1 MCGSTRSTT
10 SPSSSSTRRNTPCA
24 AGCWGPKLM
33 VKLRSE
39 ASFIARR
46 RLPRGNRPAG
56 PVFRPVPAA
65 ALSRSPTGRASP
77 TRRGARRD
85 RENRCGSLLTFSS
98 HFSWL
103 PGSPQNRISVDL
115 FSFRW
120 FPISS
125 TGNLRERLPGAYTG
139 TNMPKQKLTP
149 DFVRHA
155 KPLDGS
161 QRTYFWDATLPRF
174 GLMVTANGAK
184 SYVVQYRHR
193 GSSRRLTMDGALPL
207 SDARREAQAVIGRVA
222 KGEDVV

>member
-1 MCGSTRSTT
+1 
-10 SPSSSSTRRNTPCA
+10 
-24 AGCWGPKLM
+24 
-33 VKLRSE
+33 
-39 ASFIARR
+39 
-46 RLPRGNRPAG
+46 
-56 PVFRPVPAA
+56 
-65 ALSRSPTGRASP
+65 
-77 TRRGARRD
+77 
-85 RENRCGSLLTFSS
+85 
-98 HFSWL
+98 
-103 PGSPQNRISVDL
+103 VDL

-207 SDARREAQAVIGRVA
+207 SDARPEAQAVIGRVA
-222 KGEDVV
+222 KGEDVVEQRRKEQRQKVNAFEQIGREYLKRNGSKRSLWQYRDVLDRLIISQVRQLANRRNQAKRYCPVCRQSPGR